1 MNWKII
7 GRSLSQADMRK
18 RILGVLGILLIY
30 RILAHIPVPLS
41 DPQTLK
47 QVLQNLFNSNTPQL
61 LSFINVLSGGALA
74 NFSIMIAGM
83 GPYINASI
91 IMQLLTKAIP
101 KLEAL
106 HKEGESGQKKINQYT
121 RILTFPLAII
131 QSIGA
136 IYLVRQQAQQIGGIG
151 DITAHTSIWQWA
163 LMVAALTGGSMLL
176 MWLGELVTEKS
187 VGNGISLIITVGI
200 VSSLPATA
208 SSIANSVYDK
218 TNKWHLF
225 GKTLPINEKS
235 FWYAAAILV
244 AVLVVTWVVVML
256 NEAAR
261 RITVN
266 YAKRVQGNRAYGGVT
281 TILPVKLITAGV
293 VPIIFAVAF
302 LSVPS
307 FVGQLLA
314 SNHSPHLQHIGQNL
328 TSWFQSPSATT
339 FQAGGW
345 QPYIYPVTYFLLVFI
360 FTFFYTSVTFNSK
373 EIAEN
378 LQKQGGFIEG
388 VRSGLQTEKYLSRT
402 VNRLTLFGA
411 FALGLL
417 ALLPIIAQIFLNT
430 NVAIG
435 GTSVLILVSVSLETL
450 RAVESRALMVTYDQ
464 YQSDDFFYDSAAGEE
479 SGAVTGRRL
488 RFLPGRRKATPNET
502 ATQAEIREAEIV
514 AKAKPTKKAP
524 VKKATPKKK
533 AAPKAKQ

>member
-1 MNWKII
+1 MNWKVI
-7 GRSLSQADMRK
+7 GRSLSQGDMRK

-41 DPQTLK
+41 DPETLK
-47 QVLQNLFNSNTPQL
+47 QVLTNLFNNNTPQL
-61 LSFINVLSGGALA
+61 LSFINILSGGALA

-136 IYLVRQQAQQIGGIG
+136 IYLVRQQAEQIGGIG
-151 DITAHTSIWQWA
+151 DITANTSLWQWA

-176 MWLGELVTEKS
+176 MWMGELVTEKS

-200 VSSLPATA
+200 VSQLPSTI

-218 TNKWHLF
+218 ANHWTVLGVK
-225 GKTLPINEKS
+225 LPINERA
-235 FWYAAAILV
+235 FWYALAILV

-307 FVGQLLA
+307 FAGTILA
-314 SNHSPHLQHIGQNL
+314 GNHSVRLQGLGQHLTL
-328 TSWFQSPSATT
+328 WFQNPSATT
-339 FQAGGW
+339 FARGGFE
-345 QPYIYPVTYFLLVFI
+345 PYIYPVTYFLLVFL

-388 VRSGLQTEKYLSRT
+388 VRSGLQTEKYLART

-411 FALGLL
+411 FALGIL
-417 ALLPIIAQIFLNT
+417 AILPIIAQVFLNT
-430 NVAIG
+430 NIAIG

-464 YQSDDFFYDSAAGEE
+464 YQRDDFFYDSAVGEE

-488 RFLPGRRKATPNET
+488 RFIPWRRK
-502 ATQAEIREAEIV
+502 
-514 AKAKPTKKAP
+514 K
-524 VKKATPKKK
+524 
-533 AAPKAKQ
+533 